1 MTTLDNREV
10 AIVLAALR
18 TLRIAIGT
26 NLVHYSEPTQAQVIE
41 LALAITTTA
50 VDPAEIDDLADRLTS
65 I

>member
-10 AIVLAALR
+10 
-18 TLRIAIGT
+18 
-26 NLVHYSEPTQAQVIE
+26 PTQAQVIE